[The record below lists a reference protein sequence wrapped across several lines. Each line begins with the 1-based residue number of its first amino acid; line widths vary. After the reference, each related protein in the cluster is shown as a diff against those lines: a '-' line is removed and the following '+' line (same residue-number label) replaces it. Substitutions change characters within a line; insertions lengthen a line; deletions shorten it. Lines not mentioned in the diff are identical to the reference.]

1 MPVRT
6 STSNSAYNPLSE
18 VHKYFATTSNPSALA
33 DHPASS
39 TPIYRS
45 APPLAVP
52 LSHTHERRPP
62 EIGNWAGGKIF
73 QVRRC
78 ASAAHDAAMTRLTGE
93 ARSRRAATCLR
104 SSCAGS
110 SLCCTRRLPEV
121 LAAAGRHYNRLPGL
135 PTPHEGSVAIRKYGT
150 GTYVQ

>member
-52 LSHTHERRPP
+52 LSHTHEGKALCVKVLWKRCPGQGAQVNPAPEGGVIGVDCVHRIELRTWGADAAVVGLARLSSPGEKVSSPSALAAPCPSRRPSLRA
-62 EIGNWAGGKIF
+62 EITHS
-73 QVRRC
+73 Q
-78 ASAAHDAAMTRLTGE
+78 
-93 ARSRRAATCLR
+93 
-104 SSCAGS
+104 
-110 SLCCTRRLPEV
+110 
-121 LAAAGRHYNRLPGL
+121 
-135 PTPHEGSVAIRKYGT
+135 
-150 GTYVQ
+150 